1 MLPARS
7 TPSSSALLA
16 LGLATSLGATVAA
29 CDTPAPAPV
38 DASFPDA
45 PSLPASRFL
54 GRCFEDYQCPGNG
67 AFCRTADDGYPGGL
81 CTLPCTDRT
90 ECDDGAVYNLCLTVA
105 GETTSSCA
113 PICRNAGDCPS
124 GFTCNP
130 NISLSNGNTVGA
142 CVPQCG
148 TDAECGGTSQCDPY
162 TGRCV
167 PQGTV
172 PTAGADNGEAC
183 SSDAACRGQ
192 NCIDESGGINGYVGG
207 YCVSFCRL
215 PTGYNN
221 TSFYTGTELP
231 SGTCG
236 GEHSVCIPNG
246 AATSVDD
253 LGICLRECRGDTD
266 CRPGYECVQ
275 SAGTSTFTNGWCAPI
290 DCLSGGSCPSGTT
303 CHQGADS
310 NGNPIGRCG

>member
-1 MLPARS
+1 MPARS
-7 TPSSSALLA
+7 TPRSPALLA

-29 CDTPAPAPV
+29 CDTPAPAAV

-90 ECDDGAVYNLCLTVA
+90 ECDDGAVYNLCVTVS
-105 GETTSSCA
+105 GETGSSCA
-113 PICRNAGDCPS
+113 PICRNASDCPS
-124 GFTCNP
+124 AFTCNP
-130 NISLSNGNTVGA
+130 NITLSNGQTVGA

-148 TDAECGGTSQCDPY
+148 TDAECGGTSQCDAY

-167 PQGTV
+167 PQGMV

-183 SSDAACRGQ
+183 SSDSACRGQ
-192 NCIDESGGINGYVGG
+192 NCIEQTASNGYIGG
-207 YCVSFCRL
+207 YCISFCRL

-221 TSFYTGTELP
+221 TSFFTGTELP

-236 GEHSVCIPNG
+236 GDHSICIPNG
-246 AATSVDD
+246 AASAVDD
-253 LGICLRECRGDTD
+253 LGICLRECRADTD
-266 CRPGYECVQ
+266 CRAGFECVRTV
-275 SAGTSTFTNGWCAPI
+275 GTSTFSNGWCAPV
-290 DCLSGGSCPSGTT
+290 DCLAGGTCPSGTT
-303 CHQGADS
+303 CHQGTDS
-310 NGNPIGRCG
+310 NGNPLGRCG